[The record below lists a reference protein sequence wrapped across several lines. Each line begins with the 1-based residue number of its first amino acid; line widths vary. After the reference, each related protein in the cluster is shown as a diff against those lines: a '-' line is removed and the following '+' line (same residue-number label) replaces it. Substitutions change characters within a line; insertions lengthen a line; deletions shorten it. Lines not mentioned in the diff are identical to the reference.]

1 MTNRHYI
8 DFSDTDVRFIL
19 TKVHPKILQD
29 YESTVG
35 VLDYANVVGLL
46 NISGLENAADI
57 MEIAPLKGRAYIE
70 ILEDNLMK
78 IIESQQII
86 NKGGKD
92 KNLSPQEKEYK
103 EMYEKYE
110 KMPDGEEKERLSAQL
125 DLMSCR

>member
-8 DFSDTDVRFIL
+8 DFSDADVRFIL
-19 TKVHPKILQD
+19 TKVRPQILQD

-57 MEIAPLKGRAYIE
+57 METAPLKGRAYIE

>member
-8 DFSDTDVRFIL
+8 DFSDADVRFIL
-19 TKVHPKILQD
+19 TKVRPQILQD

-86 NKGGKD
+86 NKDGKD

>member
-8 DFSDTDVRFIL
+8 DFSDADVRFVL
-19 TKVHPKILQD
+19 TKVRPQILQD

-46 NISGLENAADI
+46 NISGLENATDI
-57 MEIAPLKGRAYIE
+57 MKIAPIKGRAYIE